1 MTRGE
6 SVGPTRGRPHGVRRG
21 WLAGTSLGE
30 REGTAGLEFHYQVRW
45 RSPSAHP
52 GHHRSHHTGGG
63 FEFAGHVP
71 FVAEPDPRN
80 LDVHATLHDP
90 FGQLMVR
97 RFRQRSA
104 IPVFVV
110 ADLSASMGF
119 TGRVRKLEVLTE
131 FTAAAAYSAYRSG
144 DPFGFFAGD
153 EGIRQD
159 LCLPLRWYKGPPL
172 EFLER
177 LERFRPTGR
186 TAEGLGAVVAELGRT
201 RALVFLV
208 SDFHA
213 PESWWEGLFDALR
226 GHDVVPMVLWDA
238 VEYRDLPDWGV
249 LSLRDPETGQTRRL
263 VLRPSLKRR
272 WRERFE
278 ARRAWLV
285 ELGVRHGRVP
295 FFLENGFDAD
305 ALTRYFLET

>member
-1 MTRGE
+1 
-6 SVGPTRGRPHGVRRG
+6 
-21 WLAGTSLGE
+21 
-30 REGTAGLEFHYQVRW
+30 LEFHYQVRW
-45 RSPSAHP
+45 RSSSARP
-52 GHHRSHHTGGG
+52 GHHRSQQTGGG

-71 FVAEPDPRN
+71 FVTEPDPRN

-104 IPVFVV
+104 IPVFVL

-119 TGRVRKLEVLTE
+119 IGRARKLGVLIE
-131 FTAAAAYSAYRSG
+131 FTAAVAYSAYRSG

-153 EGIRQD
+153 EAICQD
-159 LCLPLRWYKGPPL
+159 LCLPLRWYRGPPL

-177 LERFRPTGR
+177 LEHFRPTGR
-186 TAEGLGAVVAELGRT
+186 TAEGLGAVVAELGRA

-226 GHDVVPMVLWDA
+226 GHDVVPVVLWDTA
-238 VEYRDLPDWGV
+238 EYRDLPEWGV
-249 LSLRDPETGQTRRL
+249 LSLRDPETGRARRL

-278 ARRAWLV
+278 AKRAWLV
-285 ELGVRHGRVP
+285 ELGIRHGRAP